1 MVAAACFSQRVR
13 AATAT
18 LEVPWIAHCPEN
30 ISLALAETEQA
41 PLITALALDDSVA
54 LTVTELVPVIVA
66 ATSSLLSWPH
76 RPYPQALEPQPD
88 STLTLS

>member
-1 MVAAACFSQRVR
+1 VVLAAVCFSQRVR

-30 ISLALAETEQA
+30 TSLALTETAHA

-66 ATSSLLSWPH
+66 ATSSFDSWPQ
-76 RPYPQALEPQPD
+76 RP
-88 STLTLS
+88 